1 VPRRLTERLEQ
12 VADRAGIAYQREVLL
27 GGATD
32 AYGIAVAGQG
42 ALAGCI
48 SLPSRYIHSAVGCVH
63 LDDLE
68 GAVELILA
76 FLESLGDPIA

>member
-1 VPRRLTERLEQ
+1 M
-12 VADRAGIAYQREVLL
+12 

-32 AYGIAVAGQG
+32 AWAISLSGGGV
-42 ALAGCI
+42 LSGCV

-76 FLESLGDPIA
+76 FIDGVTGPIE